1 MEVGL
6 TRTADGRLEAAM
18 RNCKVSTDQLQIVG
32 TGLPRIAE
40 GALEKLLI
48 YLVCTLINQ
57 KGISALNSYLSTAPM
72 VADVFPD
79 LGIKLDYS
87 LTRDIQVTTQSLD
100 MSFKGQAYVQNQP
113 PLMEKGGVEP
123 VFKENNMMAYVG
135 ITEFFFSSAARSF
148 YDAGIMSKKFEIKS
162 KIGKAALRII
172 QFFTQPWNLRE
183 SLQTELKLIEAPT
196 IKITQADGII
206 FNIRVAGSVI
216 SSGSRKPTVLSL
228 SVVCP
233 GSMMITIEG
242 DRLFLPSKDF
252 NCQVESKSVFN
263 KKLNKKIN
271 KKIQEF
277 LSDWFGEGWKIPFPE
292 GMNFIQGTV
301 QYQNGFVVVGG
312 DLRFTPAGRE
322 KVFKKI
328 ISGT

>member
-1 MEVGL
+1 MTSFMCPFLFLLLIFSSISAINPPGFKVRITNRALNTLRDEAQALIQEQVVGKTFESIDFLNVHLRNLRFTEVTMNRVHLQFVENYGFRLVIEDFRFTMNCDSTVNFYVVQPSGSATLATNGASATMEVGL

-18 RNCKVSTDQLQIVG
+18 RNCKVSTNQLQIVG

-48 YLVCTLINQ
+48 YLVCTLINR

-123 VFKENNMMAYVG
+123 VFKENNIMAYVG
-135 ITEFFFSSAARSF
+135 ITEFFFNSAARSF

-172 QFFTQPWNLRE
+172 QFFTEDSIASYL
-183 SLQTELKLIEAPT
+183 LQNRR
-196 IKITQADGII
+196 Q
-206 FNIRVAGSVI
+206 S
-216 SSGSRKPTVLSL
+216 
-228 SVVCP
+228 
-233 GSMMITIEG
+233 
-242 DRLFLPSKDF
+242 
-252 NCQVESKSVFN
+252 
-263 KKLNKKIN
+263 
-271 KKIQEF
+271 
-277 LSDWFGEGWKIPFPE
+277 
-292 GMNFIQGTV
+292 
-301 QYQNGFVVVGG
+301 
-312 DLRFTPAGRE
+312 
-322 KVFKKI
+322 
-328 ISGT
+328 